1 MTMNPLRTVL
11 QFEADMLACWI
22 DEALHDAT
30 IDEQQFYRKVER
42 YGEVLRRMKAM
53 HQPIRYEA

>member
-1 MTMNPLRTVL
+1 MNPIRAVL
-11 QFEADMLACWI
+11 QLQADSLALWL
-22 DEALHDAT
+22 DEALHDPT

-53 HQPIRYEA
+53 GDQERYWA